1 MSARRNDK
9 PEAPPAG
16 LRGDDRGAWDKVIAW
31 LKDEAHHGDPAPVAR
46 QALAEYRRFDAAVA
60 KEEAEL
66 LANPLLWNDEEQA
79 LGLWIGRAFH
89 EFTQSAVAA
98 LGRFAEARVAG
109 QSGNDIAA
117 ALAGL
122 AFTAGGAALKWT
134 EVAGA
139 GRRGAAVAEMNRA
152 FGIVE
157 ALDLVRDKP
166 VTVAAGRD
174 QSPSLESHYAR
185 VMLLDAFCRG
195 NLGRAQVAILD
206 SWLWEWA
213 PEYRVTRTALPGALL
228 AVEGHGARGARAL
241 AAGETPAGRLL
252 WIEPLGEQIAGAVR
266 AFHEGSIP
274 PGRGISLIFRVE
286 EHAAV
291 LDHLRAFLDIARR
304 GLPARQVREGCEAF
318 VELLVGLPE
327 ILAKAFSPRGWG
339 GNVIA
344 SHGGGQRSIEERQL
358 EVNRRRLRLV
368 DESASGLGLEGD
380 DADQSLAVGTL
391 VALRR
396 EDGGPPLLAEVARR
410 VAVAGAPT
418 RIGMRILSGDPR
430 RLTLERQSRRGQVD
444 ALYLPG
450 TDSSGRADAILV
462 AQSDFDP
469 QAYLD
474 ARLGDRHYGL
484 RLNRIRH
491 LGRGWVLAGLEVLEE
506 RVQDVPPAMELSLAP
521 A

>member
-1 MSARRNDK
+1 MNARRLET

-31 LKDEAHHGDPAPVAR
+31 LKDEGQHGDPAPVAR

-60 KEEAEL
+60 KEESEL

-89 EFTQSAVAA
+89 DFTQAAVAA
-98 LGRFAEARVAG
+98 LARFAESRLAG
-109 QSGNDIAA
+109 QSGNEVAS
-117 ALAGL
+117 ALAAL
-122 AFTAGGAALKWT
+122 AFTAGGSAVKWA

-139 GRRGAAVAEMNRA
+139 GRRGTAVAEMNRA
-152 FGIVE
+152 YGIVE
-157 ALDLVRDKP
+157 SLGLARETPSV
-166 VTVAAGRD
+166 VAAGRELA
-174 QSPSLESHYAR
+174 PSLEAHYAR

-206 SWLWEWA
+206 CWLWAWA
-213 PEYRVTRTALPGALL
+213 GEYKVTRTPMPGALL
-228 AVEGHGARGARAL
+228 AVEGHGSRGARAL
-241 AAGETPAGRLL
+241 AAGETPTGRLL
-252 WIEPLGEQIAGAVR
+252 WIEPLAAQIAAAIR
-266 AFHEGSIP
+266 AFHEGVIP
-274 PGRGISLIFRVE
+274 PGRGIALIFRVE

-291 LDHLRAFLDIARR
+291 LDHLRAFLEIARR
-304 GLPARQVREGCEAF
+304 GLPARQAREGCEAF

-327 ILAKAFSPRGWG
+327 ILAKAFSTRAWA
-339 GNVIA
+339 GNVVA
-344 SHGGGQRSIEERQL
+344 PSAGHRSIEERQL
-358 EVNRRRLRLV
+358 EVTRRRFRLV
-368 DESASGLGLEGD
+368 DESASGLGLEGED
-380 DADQSLAVGTL
+380 PDQNLVVGTL
-391 VALRR
+391 AALRR
-396 EDGGPPLLAEVARR
+396 EDGGPPLLVEVARR

-430 RLTLERQSRRGQVD
+430 RLPLERHSRRGHVD

-474 ARLGDRHYGL
+474 ASLGDRRYSL

-491 LGRGWVLAGLEVLEE
+491 LGRGWVLAGIEVAEE
-506 RVQDVPPAMELSLAP
+506 RAHDVPPTRELTLAP